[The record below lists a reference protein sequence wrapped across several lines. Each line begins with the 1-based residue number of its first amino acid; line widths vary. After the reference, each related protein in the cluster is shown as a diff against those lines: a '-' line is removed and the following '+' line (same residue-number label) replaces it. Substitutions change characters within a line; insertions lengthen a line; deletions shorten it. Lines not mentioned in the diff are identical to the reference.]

1 MPSQATIAEDTG
13 SVMFCVEV
21 VTLGAGFSSNVVFI
35 LDTQEVLGIPE
46 AGELIM

>member
-21 VTLGAGFSSNVVFI
+21 VTLGTGFPSNVVFT
-35 LDTQEVLGIPE
+35 LDAQEVLGITE
-46 AGELIM
+46 AGELIL